1 MSSSQESGPTVVRG
15 DPDIVEGG
23 AHGGWKYYLGLS
35 LRDSEEVFI
44 G

>member
-1 MSSSQESGPTVVRG
+1 MEGESTWWREKH
-15 DPDIVEGG
+15 IVEGG